1 MALVF
6 LHQVSIIF
14 AYCQEVLQL
23 TGASLPIGGF
33 AMAIITILLKTPS
46 APTPNQAN
54 IWQKILKLD
63 LLGALITVPAAIC
76 LVLALQWGGSMY
88 PWNDSR
94 IIGLFVGSGCL
105 FVVLAFVQFKLG
117 DKGTFPPKVVKNR
130 DILCAAGFSS
140 MFGAGYYSLVYYLAV
155 YYQSVKG
162 YSALD
167 AGIRILPLSIS
178 ASISATGTGALITAL
193 GYYTPFMIVCMAL
206 FAAGA
211 GSLTTLTVSTNYW
224 HGFGFQILT
233 GLGVGIGFEGGM
245 IVAQK
250 SVPSPS
256 ISIAISVVSFAM
268 TLGGTI
274 FLSVSQ
280 AVFNHG
286 MLRGVVELAPQID
299 GQVLLNSGATDL
311 HALLTSM
318 GQGQSVGA
326 VLRAY
331 AEGTRGVFWLV
342 MACATTAF
350 IAACGLRWR
359 SLKKSD

>member
-1 MALVF
+1 MLV
-6 LHQVSIIF
+6 
-14 AYCQEVLQL
+14 
-23 TGASLPIGGF
+23 
-33 AMAIITILLKTPS
+33 MMILLDAYSPHATGHI
-46 APTPNQAN
+46 T

-63 LLGALITVPAAIC
+63 LLGASITVPATVC
-76 LVLALQWGGSMY
+76 LILALQWAGSAY
-88 PWNDSR
+88 SWNDSR

-105 FVVLAFVQFKLG
+105 FIILILVQMKLG

-155 YYQSVKG
+155 YYQSVEG

-167 AGIRILPLSIS
+167 AGLRMLPLSIS
-178 ASISATGTGALITAL
+178 ASISASGTGALITVL
-193 GYYTPFMIVCMAL
+193 GYYTPFTILCMAL

-211 GSLTTLTVSTNYW
+211 GSLATLTVGTNYW
-224 HGFGFQILT
+224 QGLGFQILT

-250 SVPSPS
+250 AVPSPS
-256 ISIAISVVSFAM
+256 ISVAISVVSFAM

-286 MLRGVVELAPQID
+286 MLRELAISAPQVD
-299 GQVLLNSGATDL
+299 GKIFLKCGATDFQ
-311 HALLTSM
+311 ALLASM
-318 GQGQSVGA
+318 DQQQFIGP

-331 AEGTRGVFWLV
+331 AEGTRSVFWLV
-342 MACATTAF
+342 MSCAIASF
-350 IAACGLRWR
+350 VAACGLRWR
-359 SLKKSD
+359 SVKKGE

>member
-1 MALVF
+1 MA
-6 LHQVSIIF
+6 F
-14 AYCQEVLQL
+14 ARSCYVLAL
-23 TGASLPIGGF
+23 TNTSLPIGDF
-33 AMAIITILLKTPS
+33 TMVVIAILLKTPS
-46 APTPNQAN
+46 PHAPSQTTF
-54 IWQKILKLD
+54 WQKILKLD
-63 LLGALITVPAAIC
+63 LLGALITIPATVC

-105 FVVLAFVQFKLG
+105 FIILAFVQVKLG

-167 AGIRILPLSIS
+167 AGIRMLPLSIS

-193 GYYTPFMIVCMAL
+193 GYYTPFMIVCMTL

-211 GSLTTLTVSTNYW
+211 GSLTTLTVATSYW

-250 SVPSPS
+250 SVPPPS

-286 MLRGVVELAPQID
+286 MLRGVAELAPQVD
-299 GQVLLNSGATDL
+299 GHLLLKSGATNIHTVL
-311 HALLTSM
+311 ASM
-318 GQGQSVGA
+318 HQQQSIGS

-350 IAACGLRWR
+350 LAACGLRWR

>member
-1 MALVF
+1 MVIA
-6 LHQVSIIF
+6 
-14 AYCQEVLQL
+14 
-23 TGASLPIGGF
+23 
-33 AMAIITILLKTPS
+33 ILLQTPS
-46 APTPNQAN
+46 PQAPNQATF
-54 IWQKILKLD
+54 WQKIFKLD
-63 LLGALITVPAAIC
+63 LLGALITIPATIC

-105 FVVLAFVQFKLG
+105 FIILAFVQAKLG

-206 FAAGA
+206 FAVGA
-211 GSLTTLTVSTNYW
+211 GSLTTLTVATNYW

-250 SVPSPS
+250 SVPPPS

-286 MLRGVVELAPQID
+286 MLQGVAEFAPQID
-299 GQVLLNSGATDL
+299 GQSLLKSGATNVETVL
-311 HALLTSM
+311 ASM
-318 GQGQSVGA
+318 NQGQYIGP

-331 AEGTRGVFWLV
+331 AEGTRCVFWLV
-342 MACATTAF
+342 MACATAAF
-350 IAACGLRWR
+350 CAACGLRWR
-359 SLKKSD
+359 SLRRSD

>member
-1 MALVF
+1 MAV
-6 LHQVSIIF
+6 
-14 AYCQEVLQL
+14 
-23 TGASLPIGGF
+23 
-33 AMAIITILLKTPS
+33 ITILLKTPNPH
-46 APTPNQAN
+46 APSQLT

-63 LLGALITVPAAIC
+63 LLGALITIPATVC
-76 LVLALQWGGSMY
+76 LILALQWGGSTF
-88 PWNDSR
+88 PWNNSR

-105 FVVLAFVQFKLG
+105 FVILAFVQVKLG

-140 MFGAGYYSLVYYLAV
+140 MFGAGYFSLVYYLAV

-167 AGIRILPLSIS
+167 AGIRLLPLSIS
-178 ASISATGTGALITAL
+178 ASISATGTGVLITAL

-211 GSLTTLTVSTNYW
+211 GSLTTLRVTTNYW

-233 GLGVGIGFEGGM
+233 GFGVGIGFEGGM

-250 SVPSPS
+250 SVPPPS

-280 AVFNHG
+280 AIFNHC
-286 MLRGVVELAPQID
+286 MLRGVAELAPQVD
-299 GQVLLNSGATDL
+299 GQILLKSGATNIEMV
-311 HALLTSM
+311 LTSM
-318 GQGQSVGA
+318 GEQQFVEP

-331 AEGTRGVFWLV
+331 ADGTRSVFWLV
-342 MACATTAF
+342 MACATAAF
-350 IAACGLRWR
+350 VAACGLRWR

>member
-1 MALVF
+1 MTFVRPRYG
-6 LHQVSIIF
+6 ST
-14 AYCQEVLQL
+14 L
-23 TGASLPIGGF
+23 TSESLPIGGSTMVVI
-33 AMAIITILLKTPS
+33 AILLKTPS
-46 APTPNQAN
+46 PHAPNQGTF
-54 IWQKILKLD
+54 WQKILRLD
-63 LLGALITVPAAIC
+63 LLGACITIPATVCLI
-76 LVLALQWGGSMY
+76 LALQWGGSMY

-105 FVVLAFVQFKLG
+105 FIILALVQVKLG

-167 AGIRILPLSIS
+167 AGIRMLPLSIS

-211 GSLTTLTVSTNYW
+211 GSLTTLTVTTNYW

-250 SVPSPS
+250 SVPPPS
-256 ISIAISVVSFAM
+256 ISIAISIVSFAM

-274 FLSVSQ
+274 FLSVAQ

-286 MLRGVVELAPQID
+286 MLRGVAESAPQID
-299 GQVLLNSGATDL
+299 GQVLLESGATNI
-311 HALLTSM
+311 HTLLTSM
-318 GQGQSVGA
+318 GQQQSIES
-326 VLRAY
+326 VLGAY
-331 AEGTRGVFWLV
+331 AEGTRCVFWFV
-342 MACATTAF
+342 MACATTAL

-359 SLKKSD
+359 SLKRSD

>member
-1 MALVF
+1 
-6 LHQVSIIF
+6 
-14 AYCQEVLQL
+14 
-23 TGASLPIGGF
+23 
-33 AMAIITILLKTPS
+33 MAIITVLLKAPS
-46 APTPNQAN
+46 PHAPSQATF
-54 IWQKILKLD
+54 WQKILKLD
-63 LLGALITVPAAIC
+63 LLGTFITIPATGC
-76 LVLALQWGGSMY
+76 LVLALQRGGSLY

-105 FVVLAFVQFKLG
+105 FISLAFVQLKLG
-117 DKGTFPPKVVKNR
+117 DKGTFPPKIVKNR

-162 YSALD
+162 YSALN
-167 AGIRILPLSIS
+167 AGIRMLPLSIS

-193 GYYTPFMIVCMAL
+193 GYYTPLMIVCMAL

-211 GSLTTLTVSTNYW
+211 GSLTTLTVTTNYW

-250 SVPSPS
+250 SVPPPS
-256 ISIAISVVSFAM
+256 ISFAISVVSFAM

-286 MLRGVVELAPQID
+286 MLHGVAESAPQID
-299 GQVLLNSGATDL
+299 GRIFLTSGATDI
-311 HALLTSM
+311 HALLESI
-318 GQGQSVGA
+318 GQQQSIGS

-331 AEGTRGVFWLV
+331 TEGTRGVFWLV

-359 SLKKSD
+359 SLKKSE

>member
-1 MALVF
+1 
-6 LHQVSIIF
+6 
-14 AYCQEVLQL
+14 
-23 TGASLPIGGF
+23 
-33 AMAIITILLKTPS
+33 
-46 APTPNQAN
+46 
-54 IWQKILKLD
+54 
-63 LLGALITVPAAIC
+63 
-76 LVLALQWGGSMY
+76 
-88 PWNDSR
+88 
-94 IIGLFVGSGCL
+94 
-105 FVVLAFVQFKLG
+105 
-117 DKGTFPPKVVKNR
+117 
-130 DILCAAGFSS
+130 

-167 AGIRILPLSIS
+167 AGIRMLPLSIS
-178 ASISATGTGALITAL
+178 ASVSATGTGALITAL

-211 GSLTTLTVSTNYW
+211 GCLTTLTVTTDYW
-224 HGFGFQILT
+224 RGFGFQILT

-250 SVPSPS
+250 SVPPPS

-286 MLRGVVELAPQID
+286 MLRGVAEMAPQID
-299 GQVLLNSGATDL
+299 GQILLRSGATNIETVLFAMDQEQFI
-311 HALLTSM
+311 
-318 GQGQSVGA
+318 GP

-331 AEGTRGVFWLV
+331 AKGTRGVFWLV

-350 IAACGLRWR
+350 LAACGLRWR

>member
-1 MALVF
+1 MV
-6 LHQVSIIF
+6 VI
-14 AYCQEVLQL
+14 
-23 TGASLPIGGF
+23 
-33 AMAIITILLKTPS
+33 AIPLKTLSPQTPS
-46 APTPNQAN
+46 QASF
-54 IWQKILKLD
+54 WQKILKLD
-63 LLGALITVPAAIC
+63 LLGAFITIPATVC

-105 FVVLAFVQFKLG
+105 FIVLAFVQVKLG
-117 DKGTFPPKVVKNR
+117 DKGTLPPKVVKNR
-130 DILCAAGFSS
+130 DMLCAAGFPN

-167 AGIRILPLSIS
+167 AGIRMLPLSIS

-206 FAAGA
+206 FAVGA
-211 GSLTTLTVSTNYW
+211 GFLTTLTVATNYW

-250 SVPSPS
+250 SMPPPN
-256 ISIAISVVSFAM
+256 ISIAISVVSFAT

-274 FLSVSQ
+274 SLSVSQ

-286 MLRGVVELAPQID
+286 MLRGVAELAPQID
-299 GQVLLNSGATDL
+299 GQVLLKSGATNI
-311 HALLTSM
+311 HTLLTSM
-318 GQGQSVGA
+318 GQQQSIGS

-331 AEGTRGVFWLV
+331 AEGTRAVFWLV
-342 MACATTAF
+342 MACATAAF
-350 IAACGLRWR
+350 VAACGLRWR

>member
-1 MALVF
+1 M
-6 LHQVSIIF
+6 F
-14 AYCQEVLQL
+14 ACHFYVHKL
-23 TGASLPIGGF
+23 TEPSLPIGGF
-33 AMAIITILLKTPS
+33 AMAIITVLLKSPS
-46 APTPNQAN
+46 SQAPSQATF
-54 IWQKILKLD
+54 WQKILKLD
-63 LLGALITVPAAIC
+63 LLGALITIPATVC

-88 PWNDSR
+88 SWKDSK

-105 FVVLAFVQFKLG
+105 FIILAFVQVKLG

-167 AGIRILPLSIS
+167 AGIRMLPLSIS

-211 GSLTTLTVSTNYW
+211 GSLTTLTVATNYW

-250 SVPSPS
+250 SVPPPS

-286 MLRGVVELAPQID
+286 MLHEIAELAPQID
-299 GQVLLNSGATDL
+299 GQILLNSGATNL
-311 HALLTSM
+311 RTLLASI
-318 GQGQSVGA
+318 GQQQSIGP
-326 VLRAY
+326 VLQAY
-331 AEGTRGVFWLV
+331 AEGTRDVFWLI

>member
-63 LLGALITVPAAIC
+63 LLGALITIPATIC

-286 MLRGVVELAPQID
+286 MLRGVAELAPQID

>member
-1 MALVF
+1 MALVL
-6 LHQVSIIF
+6 LHQVSTCF
-14 AYCQEVLQL
+14 AHCFYVLEL
-23 TGASLPIGGF
+23 TGSSLPIGGF
-33 AMAIITILLKTPS
+33 AMALIAILMKAPS
-46 APTPNQAN
+46 THAPNQMTL
-54 IWQKILKLD
+54 WQKILKLD
-63 LLGALITVPAAIC
+63 LLGALITIPATAC
-76 LVLALQWGGSMY
+76 LVLALQWGGSTY

-105 FVVLAFVQFKLG
+105 FIILAFVQAKLG

-167 AGIRILPLSIS
+167 SGLRMLPLSIS
-178 ASISATGTGALITAL
+178 TSISATGTGALITAL
-193 GYYTPFMIVCMAL
+193 GYYTPFMIICMVL

-211 GSLTTLTVSTNYW
+211 GTLTTITVSTSYW
-224 HGFGFQILT
+224 HGFGFQIIT
-233 GLGVGIGFEGGM
+233 GLGVGIGFEGGI

-250 SVPSPS
+250 AVPPPS

-274 FLSVSQ
+274 FLSISQ

-286 MLRGVVELAPQID
+286 MLRGVAELAPQVD
-299 GQVLLNSGATDL
+299 GQLLLKNGATEIKT
-311 HALLTSM
+311 LLASM
-318 GQGQSVGA
+318 EQEQFIRP

-331 AEGTRGVFWLV
+331 AEGTRAVFWLV
-342 MACATTAF
+342 MACAIAAF
-350 IAACGLRWR
+350 GAACGLRWR

>member
-1 MALVF
+1 MVVIA
-6 LHQVSIIF
+6 
-14 AYCQEVLQL
+14 
-23 TGASLPIGGF
+23 
-33 AMAIITILLKTPS
+33 ILLKTPS
-46 APTPNQAN
+46 PHAPSQTTF
-54 IWQKILKLD
+54 WQKILKLD
-63 LLGALITVPAAIC
+63 LLGALITIPATVC

-105 FVVLAFVQFKLG
+105 FIILAFVQVKLG

-167 AGIRILPLSIS
+167 AGIRMLPLSIS

-193 GYYTPFMIVCMAL
+193 GYYTPFMIVCMTL

-211 GSLTTLTVSTNYW
+211 GSLTTLTVATSYW

-250 SVPSPS
+250 SVPPPS
-256 ISIAISVVSFAM
+256 ISIAISVISFAM

-274 FLSVSQ
+274 FL
-280 AVFNHG
+280 
-286 MLRGVVELAPQID
+286 
-299 GQVLLNSGATDL
+299 
-311 HALLTSM
+311 
-318 GQGQSVGA
+318 
-326 VLRAY
+326 
-331 AEGTRGVFWLV
+331 
-342 MACATTAF
+342 
-350 IAACGLRWR
+350 
-359 SLKKSD
+359 

>member
-6 LHQVSIIF
+6 LHQVSILF

-63 LLGALITVPAAIC
+63 LLGALITIPATIC

-193 GYYTPFMIVCMAL
+193 SYYTPFMIVCMAL

>member
-1 MALVF
+1 MV
-6 LHQVSIIF
+6 II
-14 AYCQEVLQL
+14 AV
-23 TGASLPIGGF
+23 
-33 AMAIITILLKTPS
+33 LLKTPNPQEPS
-46 APTPNQAN
+46 QLTF
-54 IWQKILKLD
+54 WQKILKLD
-63 LLGALITVPAAIC
+63 LLGALITIPATVC
-76 LVLALQWGGSMY
+76 LVLALQWGGSTY

-94 IIGLFVGSGCL
+94 IIGLLVGSGCL
-105 FVVLAFVQFKLG
+105 FVVLAFVQSKLG
-117 DKGTFPPKVVKNR
+117 DRGTFPPKVVKNR

-167 AGIRILPLSIS
+167 AGIRMLPLSIS

-206 FAAGA
+206 FASGA
-211 GSLTTLTVSTNYW
+211 GSLTTLTVTTNYW
-224 HGFGFQILT
+224 QGFGLQVLT
-233 GLGVGIGFEGGM
+233 GSGVGIGFEGGM

-250 SVPSPS
+250 AVPPPS

-280 AVFNHG
+280 TVFNHG
-286 MLRGVVELAPQID
+286 MLHGVTSLAPQID
-299 GQVLLNSGATDL
+299 GHILLGSGATNIETVL
-311 HALLTSM
+311 GEM
-318 GQGQSVGA
+318 GQQQFIA
-326 VLRAY
+326 PVLRAY

-342 MACATTAF
+342 MSCATAAF
-350 IAACGLRWR
+350 VAACGLRWS
-359 SLKKSD
+359 SLKKSG